1 MKKLYLNRRGNTVL
15 AKNLLDCIENCWR
28 EVSEKA
34 LFLKEYLSDSSE
46 TESAKNSPSTLN
58 AIRKNEINRLIFAN
72 NNINIIRNKF
82 DMLASKFKGNTDVIM
97 ISEIKLDDTFTVD
110 QLVLEGFSKPYQNW
124 LQQKCGWHLVLCS
137 WKHTSKAYLY
147 RKATLWKLFYWT

>member
-1 MKKLYLNRRGNTVL
+1 M
-15 AKNLLDCIENCWR
+15 
-28 EVSEKA
+28 
-34 LFLKEYLSDSSE
+34 FLKEYLSDSSE

-72 NNINIIRNKF
+72 NNINIIRNKS

-110 QLVLEGFSKPYQNW
+110 QLVLEGFSKPYQN
-124 LQQKCGWHLVLCS
+124 
-137 WKHTSKAYLY
+137 
-147 RKATLWKLFYWT
+147 